1 MANIRVQVE
10 VENWVR
16 DKWMRRHFG
25 TEFEGKRVRLTSGGF
40 YDADA
45 VSKDGRIVA
54 AIATGSARTSGGR
67 LGVGKMLKIR
77 ADRYF
82 LLLAE
87 AERRLVVL
95 TEPDMFVQ
103 WSREREAGRV
113 VRNSEFV
120 LAELPGDLRERLER
134 SKKEASDEVQP
145 KHRDGS
151 G

>member
-1 MANIRVQVE
+1 MANTRVQVE

-67 LGVGKMLKIR
+67 LGVGKML
-77 ADRYF
+77 
-82 LLLAE
+82 
-87 AERRLVVL
+87 
-95 TEPDMFVQ
+95 
-103 WSREREAGRV
+103 
-113 VRNSEFV
+113 
-120 LAELPGDLRERLER
+120 
-134 SKKEASDEVQP
+134 
-145 KHRDGS
+145 
-151 G
+151 